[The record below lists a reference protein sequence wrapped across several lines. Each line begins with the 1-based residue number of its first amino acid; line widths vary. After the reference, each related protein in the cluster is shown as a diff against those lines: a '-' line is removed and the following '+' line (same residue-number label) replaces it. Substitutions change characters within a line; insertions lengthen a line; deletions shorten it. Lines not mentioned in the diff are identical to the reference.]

1 MHGYV
6 QRAVAAGARAVRGGE
21 LPGGALAAGSYYPP
35 TLVVGAAP
43 GSKLAKAQ
51 ALGTEILTEEQFLA
65 LVGNS
70 H

>member
-1 MHGYV
+1 P
-6 QRAVAAGARAVRGGE
+6 RSAAEDLVRSLGGE
-21 LPGGALAAGSYYPP
+21 TSDTLSRKVT

-51 ALGTEILTEEQFLA
+51 ALGTEILTEEQFLT
-65 LVGNS
+65 LVGNN